1 LTTNVLLTG
10 GRAPVTLVLAR
21 CFQQAGWRVFSA
33 ESIPQNLC
41 ARSPAVVQNYLVASP
56 RFMVDRYIQD
66 LLAIVQDQQID
77 LLLPTCEE
85 IYYIAQHR
93 DILTP
98 HCQVFCADI
107 TKLDLLHNKYRFIEY
122 IASLSLPT
130 PRTVM
135 VTDRESL
142 KLALQQGRKEAEGDH
157 GLVLKPVYSR
167 FGTQAQILSVT
178 VVQDIIESSVPHS
191 ASPLPAP
198 GGFRGIPNVTPKS
211 PWVVQEFIAGQQ
223 YCTYSVAHAGVVVAT
238 AIYPVQF
245 TAEDGACVYYEP
257 VQLPEIDRWIQTV
270 VASLEFTG
278 QIAFDL
284 IVDRQG
290 VIYPIECNPR
300 ATSGLCLIQDRLV
313 AALLNSPLPETAPP
327 SQPYMLLLAMLVYGL
342 PRAMQQGPW
351 IHYWQQLFRAKDLLW
366 DRRDLSIGWRL
377 AQMILGFYK
386 ISSDRGIS
394 LTAAT
399 TFDIEWNGD
408 L

>member
-33 ESIPQNLC
+33 ESMPQHLC

-66 LLAIVQDQQID
+66 LLAIIQAQQID

-85 IYYIAQHR
+85 IYYISQHR
-93 DILTP
+93 DTLTQ

-130 PRTVM
+130 PWTVM
-135 VTDRESL
+135 VSDRESL
-142 KLALQQGRKEAEGDH
+142 KLALQQGSRGAEGDH
-157 GLVLKPVYSR
+157 SLVLKPVYSR
-167 FGTQAQILSVT
+167 FGTQAQILSAT
-178 VVQDIIESSVPHS
+178 AIDDI
-191 ASPLPAP
+191 LPAAP
-198 GGFRGIPNVTPKS
+198 DAESPSPRRREIPDVTSQS
-211 PWVVQEFIAGQQ
+211 PWVVQEFISGQQ
-223 YCTYSVAHAGVVVAT
+223 YCTYSVAHAGAVVAT

-245 TAEDGACVYYEP
+245 TAEDGACVYYEL
-257 VQLPEIDRWIQTV
+257 VQLPEIDRWIRTL

-300 ATSGLCLIQDRLV
+300 ATSGLCLIQDRIV
-313 AALLNSPLPETAPP
+313 AALSNSFLPVANRPL
-327 SQPYMLLLAMLVYGL
+327 QPYMLLLAMLVYGL
-342 PRAMQQGPW
+342 PKAIRQGQW
-351 IHYWQQLFRAKDLLW
+351 NHYWQQLFRAQDVLW
-366 DRRDLSIGWRL
+366 DSQDFWNGWQL
-377 AQMILGFYK
+377 AQMMLGFYK
-386 ISSDRGIS
+386 ISRDQGIS

-399 TFDIEWNGD
+399 TFDIEWNGN

>member
-1 LTTNVLLTG
+1 LTTNVSNGSSVLLTG

-33 ESIPQNLC
+33 ESIPQHLC
-41 ARSPAVVQNYLVASP
+41 SRSPAVAQNYLVASP
-56 RFMVDRYIQD
+56 RWMVDRYIQD
-66 LLAIVQDQQID
+66 LLAIIQAQQID

-93 DILTP
+93 HTLAQ

-107 TKLDLLHNKYRFIEY
+107 AQLDLLHNKYRFIEH
-122 IASLSLPT
+122 IASLSLPI

-135 VTDRESL
+135 VTDPESL
-142 KLALQQGRKEAEGDH
+142 ILACRLEAEGDH
-157 GLVLKPVYSR
+157 DLVLKPVYSR
-167 FGTQAQILSVT
+167 FGTQAQILSST
-178 VVQDIIESSVPHS
+178 AINDIQQAAAPDAESPSIGRSEMPD
-191 ASPLPAP
+191 
-198 GGFRGIPNVTPKS
+198 VTPQF

-245 TAEDGACVYYEP
+245 TAADGACVYYEL
-257 VQLPEIDRWIQTV
+257 VQLPEIDRWIDGV
-270 VASLEFTG
+270 VASLAFTG

-313 AALLNSPLPETAPP
+313 AALMNINQPETEPP
-327 SQPYMLLLAMLVYGL
+327 LQPYMLLLAMLVYSL
-342 PRAMQQGPW
+342 PRAMQQGQW
-351 IHYWQQLFRAKDLLW
+351 VHYWQQLSRAKDLLW
-366 DRRDLSIGWRL
+366 DPGDWSIGWRL
-377 AQMILGFYK
+377 AQMMLGFYR
-386 ISSDRGIS
+386 ISRDRGIS
-394 LTAAT
+394 LTAAS
-399 TFDIEWNGD
+399 TFDIEWNGE

>member
-1 LTTNVLLTG
+1 MTTNVLLTG

-33 ESIPQNLC
+33 ESIPQHLC

-56 RFMVDRYIQD
+56 RWMVDRYIQD
-66 LLAIVQDQQID
+66 LLAIVQAQHID

-93 DILTP
+93 ELLTQ

-107 TKLDLLHNKYRFIEY
+107 TKLDLLHNKYRFIEH

-130 PRTVM
+130 PRTLL
-135 VTDRESL
+135 VTDQESL
-142 KLALQQGRKEAEGDH
+142 KLACRLEAEGDH

-167 FGTQAQILSVT
+167 FGTQAQILNSILIK
-178 VVQDIIESSVPHS
+178 DITNASATHSES
-191 ASPLPAP
+191 LRPAP
-198 GGFRGIPNVTPKS
+198 GKLRGIPNVTPES

-223 YCTYSVAHAGVVVAT
+223 YCTYSVAHAGAVVAT

-245 TAEDGACVYYEP
+245 TAADGACVYYEL
-257 VQLPEIDRWIQTV
+257 VQLPEIDRWIQRV
-270 VASLEFTG
+270 VESLAFTG

-313 AALLNSPLPETAPP
+313 ASLLNGSQPETAPP
-327 SQPYMLLLAMLVYGL
+327 LQPYMLLLAMLVYGL
-342 PRAMQQGPW
+342 PRAIQQGQW
-351 IHYWQQLFRAKDLLW
+351 GHYWQQLFKAQDLLW

-377 AQMILGFYK
+377 AQMMLGFYG
-386 ISSDRGIS
+386 ISRDRGIS

>member
-33 ESIPQNLC
+33 ESIPQHLC

-66 LLAIVQDQQID
+66 LLAIVKDQQID

-122 IASLSLPT
+122 ITSLALPI

-135 VTDRESL
+135 VTDQESL
-142 KLALQQGRKEAEGDH
+142 KLALQQGIWGAEGDH
-157 GLVLKPVYSR
+157 SLVLKPVYSR
-167 FGTQAQILSVT
+167 FGTQAQILSAT
-178 VVQDIIESSVPHS
+178 AIQGMIAAS
-191 ASPLPAP
+191 ADPLPYPAELS
-198 GGFRGIPNVTPKS
+198 GISNVTPKS
-211 PWVVQEFIAGQQ
+211 PWVIQEFISGQQ
-223 YCTYSVAHAGVVVAT
+223 YCTYSVAHAGAVVAT
-238 AIYPVQF
+238 ATYPVQF

-257 VQLPEIDRWIQTV
+257 VQLPEIDRWIQIV

-313 AALLNSPLPETAPP
+313 VALLNRSPPEISPL
-327 SQPYMLLLAMLVYGL
+327 SQPSMLLLAMLVYGL
-342 PRAMQQGPW
+342 PRAMQPGQW
-351 IHYWQQLFRAKDLLW
+351 VHYWQQLFRAKDLLW
-366 DRRDLSIGWRL
+366 DSRDLWIGWRL
-377 AQMILGFYK
+377 AQMMLGFY
-386 ISSDRGIS
+386 GIS
-394 LTAAT
+394 RVQGISMTAAT